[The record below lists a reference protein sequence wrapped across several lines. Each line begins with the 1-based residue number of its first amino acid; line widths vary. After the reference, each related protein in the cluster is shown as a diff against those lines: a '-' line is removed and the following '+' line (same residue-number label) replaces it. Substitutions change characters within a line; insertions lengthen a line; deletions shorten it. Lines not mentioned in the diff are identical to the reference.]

1 MIDIENKD
9 SNLTQVQDGRN
20 PIVEQ
25 LLDEKKFIPNDIIFN
40 DTQNLI
46 VLTGP
51 NASGKSCFIRQIG
64 LIQILAQIG
73 SFIPASNAIIKV
85 VDRIFTRVGAVDDQ
99 STGQSTFMVEMA
111 ETASILNQATK
122 NSLVL
127 LER

>member
-1 MIDIENKD
+1 MLVAKVA
-9 SNLTQVQDGRN
+9 S
-20 PIVEQ
+20 
-25 LLDEKKFIPNDIIFN
+25 LDKLASFKFW
-40 DTQNLI
+40 L
-46 VLTGP
+46 
-51 NASGKSCFIRQIG
+51 K
-64 LIQILAQIG
+64 IG